1 MGQPSEIR
9 GPEFEAKLMRN
20 DDRKAMGVSDA
31 RPQVAR
37 LSSIR
42 LIMQPD
48 KDSISRKWTL
58 AQPIV
63 ET

>member
-1 MGQPSEIR
+1 MTI
-9 GPEFEAKLMRN
+9 
-20 DDRKAMGVSDA
+20 DDRHAVGVSDV

-42 LIMQPD
+42 SIMQPD
-48 KDSISRKWTL
+48 EDSISRKWTL

-63 ET
+63 GS